1 MSANS
6 CGSLFPLLPVLLPSA
21 AFMKIVQHLKG
32 ADTAYSFEFFPPKS
46 EEGVDRLFATIAEL
60 EPFGPAY
67 VSITYGAGGSTR
79 TLTRDLVRRVQSE
92 TGLEAMAHLTCV
104 GVDTSELACT
114 LDEFHAAGIG
124 NILALRGDPPLGS
137 TRFEPHPNG
146 FSYASELVEMARSQ
160 HDFCIA
166 AACYPEGHIET
177 PDLSVDLDHLK
188 KKVDA
193 GVDFL
198 VTQLF
203 FDNDDY
209 FRFVDRVRA
218 AKIEVPIVAG
228 IMPITNVA
236 QIKRFTQMCGS
247 KLPPSLMERLAPH
260 EEDKAQVRAIGVEH
274 STQQCEELVRQ
285 GVAGIHF
292 YTLNHSLAT
301 REILTNLRSGH
312 TSTKNDGQTRA

>member
-1 MSANS
+1 
-6 CGSLFPLLPVLLPSA
+6 
-21 AFMKIVQHLKG
+21 MKIVQQLKG
-32 ADTAYSFEFFPPKS
+32 TDTAYSFEFFPPKS
-46 EEGVDRLFATIAEL
+46 AEGVDRLFATIAEL
-60 EPFGPAY
+60 EPFHPAY
-67 VSITYGAGGSTR
+67 VSVTYGAGGSTR
-79 TLTRDLVRRVQSE
+79 SLTRDLVRRVQAD

-104 GVDTSELACT
+104 GVDSNELACT
-114 LDEFHAAGIG
+114 LDEFYEAGIG

-137 TRFEPHPNG
+137 TRFVPHPSG
-146 FSYASELVEMARSQ
+146 FSYASELVELARSR

-166 AACYPEGHIET
+166 GACYPEGHVET
-177 PDLSVDLDHLK
+177 PDLVADLDHLK
-188 KKVDA
+188 RKVDA

-218 AKIEVPIVAG
+218 AKIDVPLVAG

-247 KLPPSLMERLAPH
+247 KLPPALMDQLAPH
-260 EEDKAQVRAIGVEH
+260 EEDRVQVRAIGVEH
-274 STQQCEELVRQ
+274 ATKQCEALVRQ

-292 YTLNHSLAT
+292 YTLNHSHAT
-301 REILTNLRSGH
+301 RDILTNLRGDPNFAHVRS
-312 TSTKNDGQTRA
+312 R